1 MCGKVRIL
9 LTAFSSLIAIGV
21 SVSAQ
26 SYEEFRRQALQ
37 SFAQADSAARKE
49 YRDFREK
56 ANDEYAR
63 NMEHAWESFHGADP
77 VPAQGPEP
85 VIPPIIFPQLQVPE
99 VIEDNILAIEEVV
112 VAPDPLLSP
121 QPIAPITKP
130 KESFGEQHYFSAFG
144 ASFPISLNTA
154 SLPVL
159 RSNGEAAVAKMWK
172 QLSAPEYDAMLA
184 DLLSLREEMDLCD
197 WAYYELVKALADD
210 IYPGNADPSAVF
222 CAYVLCQSG
231 FKLRLGR
238 APVDSSLHIIMAT
251 DNMMYDHPSWDLD
264 GDTFFLLDNSRSPML
279 KVYRGA
285 FPGERV
291 MRLAFTEKNHLPVAL
306 TESRER
312 KSNKYPEAQT
322 VTRVNKNLLDFYAR
336 YPESSVNKDTKTRWR
351 FYAVDLSDEAK
362 ETLYPSLR
370 TAIAGKSELEA
381 ANILLNYVQ
390 TGFEYEYDT
399 VLWGYDRTFFPDET
413 LYYPYCD
420 CEDRSI
426 FFSRLIR
433 DLLGLKVALVY
444 YPGHLAT
451 AVKFTEQVPG
461 DIVLVNGERFVVCDP
476 TFENAPVGM
485 TAPEEDNS
493 SAFVML
499 L

>member
-9 LTAFSSLIAIGV
+9 LTFSSLIAIGV

-26 SYEEFRRQALQ
+26 SYEEFKRQALL

-49 YRDFREK
+49 YRDFRAR

-63 NMEHAWESFHGADP
+63 NMEHAWESFQGSDP
-77 VPAQGPEP
+77 VPAP
-85 VIPPIIFPQLQVPE
+85 VPDPVVPPIVFPQLQVPQ

-112 VAPDPLLSP
+112 LTQDPLPSP
-121 QPIAPITKP
+121 RPVTPIVKP
-130 KESFGEQHYFSAFG
+130 KEASGEQHYFSAFG
-144 ASFPISLNTA
+144 ALFPISLNMEN
-154 SLPVL
+154 LPTL
-159 RSNGEAAVAKMWK
+159 RTNGETAVAKMWK
-172 QLSAPEYDAMLA
+172 QLSTLEYDAMLA
-184 DLLSLREEMDLCD
+184 DLLALRKEMDLCD

-238 APVDSSLHIIMAT
+238 APMDGSLHIIMAT

-264 GDTFFLLDNSRSPML
+264 GDTFFLLDNCRSQML
-279 KVYRGA
+279 KIYRNA

-291 MRLAFTEKNHLPVAL
+291 MRLAFTEKNRLPVNL
-306 TESRER
+306 SDGREHQ
-312 KSNKYPEAQT
+312 SNKYPTART
-322 VTRVNKNLLDFYAR
+322 VTRVNKNLIAFYDR
-336 YPESSVNKDTKTRWR
+336 YPESFVNRDTKTRWR
-351 FYAVDLSDEAK
+351 FYAVDLSEEVK

-370 TAIAGKSELEA
+370 EAIAGKTELEA

-426 FFSRLIR
+426 FFSRIIR
-433 DLLGLKVALVY
+433 DLLGLRVALVY

-451 AVKFTEQVPG
+451 AVKFTERVPG

-493 SAFVML
+493 TAFVML